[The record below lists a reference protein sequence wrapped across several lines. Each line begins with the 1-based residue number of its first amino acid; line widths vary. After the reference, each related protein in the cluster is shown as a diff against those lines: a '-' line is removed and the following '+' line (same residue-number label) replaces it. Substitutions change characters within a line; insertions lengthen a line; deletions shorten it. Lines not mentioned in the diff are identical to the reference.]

1 MSQIPLDEK
10 ILKNTI
16 FVVDDDDDIL
26 QSLVLFFEMKGFKVQ
41 GFSSALDYLSAFDDT
56 QGVLISD
63 VSMPGMNG
71 LEMLEKL
78 NEIQQLRPIL
88 FMTGFATTDL
98 AVKAI
103 QLGASDFIEKPFSTK
118 YLLSK
123 VLNIF
128 EKFEEVFLAF
138 DLYKSLTKREV
149 HVFELVVKNLTNQKI
164 AEKLFISIST
174 VEKHRATLMIKM
186 KVGNLNELMQKSLQ
200 IKKIFNY
207 S

>member
-41 GFSSALDYLSAFDDT
+41 GFSSALDYLSA
-56 QGVLISD
+56 LD

-149 HVFELVVKNLTNQKI
+149 QVFELVVKNLTNQKI

>member
-41 GFSSALDYLSAFDDT
+41 GFSSALDYLSALDDT

-88 FMTGFATTDL
+88 FMTGFATTEL

-138 DLYKSLTKREV
+138 DLYKSLTKREAQ
-149 HVFELVVKNLTNQKI
+149 VFELVVKNLTNQKI

-186 KVGNLNELMQKSLQ
+186 KVGNLNELIQKSLQ

>member
-1 MSQIPLDEK
+1 MNQTLLDEK

-16 FVVDDDDDIL
+16 FIIDDDNDIL
-26 QSLVLFFEMKGFKVQ
+26 QSLVSFFEMKGFKVQ
-41 GFSSALDYLSAFDDT
+41 GFSSALDYLKALDDT
-56 QGVLISD
+56 QGLLISD
-63 VSMPGMNG
+63 VSMPEISG

-78 NEIQQLRPIL
+78 NEIQQLRPVL
-88 FMTGFATTDL
+88 FMTGFATIKT
-98 AVKAI
+98 AIKAM
-103 QLGASDFIEKPFSTK
+103 QLGATDFIEKPFSTK

-123 VLNIF
+123 VLGIF
-128 EKFEEVFLAF
+128 ESFEEAFLTF

-149 HVFELVVKNLTNQKI
+149 QVFELIVKNLTNQQI
-164 AEKLFISIST
+164 AEKLFITVST